1 MASKER
7 LCCVSA
13 VSMALV
19 SATAVRVRTSLPRNS
34 LENAEKDRRGETY
47 KPAERYCAANEIAHA
62 SECCD
67 TELLDLSWAEQWVSP
82 RACST

>member
-1 MASKER
+1 MVCWLR
-7 LCCVSA
+7 CL
-13 VSMALV
+13 
-19 SATAVRVRTSLPRNS
+19 TAVTCCDPGAMRASLSRSS
-34 LENAEKDRRGETY
+34 LEGAEKDRRDETY

-67 TELLDLSWAEQWVSP
+67 TELLDLSWAEQWVNP